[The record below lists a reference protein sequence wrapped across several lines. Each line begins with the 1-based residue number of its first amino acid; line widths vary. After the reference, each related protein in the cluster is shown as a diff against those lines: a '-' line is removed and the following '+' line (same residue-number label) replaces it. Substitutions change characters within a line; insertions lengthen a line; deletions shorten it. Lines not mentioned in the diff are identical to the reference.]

1 MVTGHPLAAGGGRWN
16 ARGMPVPRSLSA
28 PAANLRALAEEIAPA
43 RLQRQASRRWL
54 KPALTVAGA
63 AALGLFLAGHGE
75 QFIAAVSRALHESWL
90 LVILAGGLEA
100 GSVAGYIVLQ
110 HRVVSRAD
118 RRLGLTDSYDI
129 MMAGTV
135 TTRLLPTAGLGGA
148 ALTVWALRARGV
160 RTQDIAE
167 RLIAFLILLYAVY
180 LGALITGGLLS
191 GTTIGQ
197 VAAGTV
203 LGAGAGA
210 VLFLATVRRTRRFH
224 HLLQSHLPVIQAALR
239 RAATELRHPHPALL
253 GAVAWW
259 ACDVAVLGAMLHAF
273 GAHVPASALVLAYF
287 LGTACNLLPLPGSLS
302 GGLSGALV
310 ALGSPAGPALAG
322 VLAYRALATWLPAAS
337 GIASLSRL
345 RRSVV
350 AWRAEAGSLA

>member
-1 MVTGHPLAAGGGRWN
+1 ML
-16 ARGMPVPRSLSA
+16 VPRIVSS

-43 RLQRQASRRWL
+43 RLQQQASRRWL
-54 KPALTVAGA
+54 KPALTVAGTA
-63 AALGLFLAGHGE
+63 VLGFFLAGHGE
-75 QFIAAVSRALHESWL
+75 QFIAAVVRALHASWL
-90 LVILAGGLEA
+90 LVILAAGLEA
-100 GSVAGYIVLQ
+100 GSIAGYVVLQ

-118 RRLGLTDSYDI
+118 RRLGLVDSYDI
-129 MMAGTV
+129 TLAGTV

-160 RTQDIAE
+160 RTQEIAE

-180 LGALITGGLLS
+180 LGALVTGGLLT
-191 GTTIGQ
+191 GTTIGR
-197 VAAGTV
+197 VVAGTV
-203 LGAGAGA
+203 LGAGAGTA
-210 VLFLATVRRTRRFH
+210 LLLITASRTRRFH
-224 HLLQSHLPVIQAALR
+224 HLLQSHLPVIRAAVR
-239 RAATELRHPHPALL
+239 RAATELRQPHPALL

-259 ACDVAVLGAMLHAF
+259 ACDVGVFGAMLHAF
-273 GAHVPASALVLAYF
+273 GAHVSVSTLVLAYF

-302 GGLSGALV
+302 GGLTGALI
-310 ALGSPAGPALAG
+310 ALSVPAAPAIAA

-345 RRSVV
+345 RRSVA